1 IITKKNLSKYDII
14 DFDTIILLFR
24 LEIKMNDKYI
34 IYFISRTKSNMI
46 KFIENKLKENNLT
59 ELIPTHGNVLTSLYE
74 SDRKLTMKEIAKKI
88 GKDKSTV
95 TPLINKLID
104 LGYIQKEKSPID
116 KRITYIS
123 LTPKARE
130 IESTF
135 NNISNQ
141 VKETAYKDF
150 TKEEK
155 EEFLRLLK
163 KLNSNFR
170 SEK

>member
-1 IITKKNLSKYDII
+1 
-14 DFDTIILLFR
+14 
-24 LEIKMNDKYI
+24 MNDKYI